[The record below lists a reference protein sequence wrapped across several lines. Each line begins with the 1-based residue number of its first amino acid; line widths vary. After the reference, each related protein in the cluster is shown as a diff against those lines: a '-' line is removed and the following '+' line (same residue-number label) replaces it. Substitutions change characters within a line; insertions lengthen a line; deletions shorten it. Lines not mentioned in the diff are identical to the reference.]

1 MHLYAIVR
9 GEAAGPHLGIFST
22 DCGVRFG
29 YPFLVM
35 DRHFLLQT
43 LYDNI
48 EDKFRIV
55 PGKKVLKVEHSDEVV
70 SVECKDGSTYTGDLV
85 IGADGVHSI
94 VRQEMWRHMDESGA
108 GLLASTERTCKF
120 EPQQIRIIPKYFQ

>member
-1 MHLYAIVR
+1 
-9 GEAAGPHLGIFST
+9 
-22 DCGVRFG
+22 
-29 YPFLVM
+29 M

-48 EDKFRIV
+48 EDKSRIV
-55 PGKKVLKVEHSDEVV
+55 PGKKVFKVEHSDEVV
-70 SVECKDGSTYTGDLV
+70 SVECNDGSTYTGDLV

-108 GLLASTERTCKF
+108 GLLVSKERTCKF
-120 EPQQIRIIPKYFQ
+120 ERQQYYLLTSPNSFSDVRRVQVHVRCLASY